1 MTREYELIRVNAFG
15 NGLGLGNP
23 CAVVLDAA
31 DLLDVTMQ
39 RIAHDLG
46 LAETAF
52 VTRLDGLSAAA
63 RYFTPALEIPLAGH
77 PTLAVARALVET
89 GRLENRSE
97 PLVLSLELPAG
108 LVEVEI
114 SSNGSVTRSTMAQR
128 PPEFG
133 RTYPADEVASAFG
146 LEPSDLLPGAPAQI
160 VSTGTPQ
167 LMVPLGSRA
176 ALDRAR
182 IVEELYRP
190 LRAEGGFFSPHLFI
204 LEGYT
209 EGGDTAARHLDVA
222 PDVPEDPFTGS
233 ATGGMGAFLW
243 RHGLIDTPR
252 FRAQQGHSI
261 GRPGIAEVEVVG
273 PPDSIR
279 TVRVSGDAVTVIRG
293 RIRLET
299 AEDEDE

>member
-1 MTREYELIRVNAFG
+1 MAREYEVIRVNAFG

-31 DLLDVTMQ
+31 DLPDVTMQ

-52 VTRLDGLSAAA
+52 VTRLEGLSAAA

-114 SSNGSVTRSTMAQR
+114 SSRGSVTRSTMAQR

-133 RTYPADEVASAFG
+133 RTYPAEEVASAFG

-167 LMVPLGSRA
+167 LMVPLVSRV
-176 ALDRAR
+176 ALERAR
-182 IVEELYRP
+182 IVEQLYRP
-190 LRAEGGFFSPHLFI
+190 LRTAGGFFSPHLFI

-243 RHGLIDTPR
+243 HHGLIDSPR
-252 FRAQQGHSI
+252 FCAEQGHSI
-261 GRPGIAEVEVVG
+261 GRPGRADVAVVG
-273 PPDSIR
+273 PPEKIQ
-279 TVRVSGDAVTVIRG
+279 TVRVTGDAVTIVRG
-293 RIRLET
+293 RLQMGET
-299 AEDEDE
+299 DD